1 MPTSAII
8 VTAAIL
14 VSVLASDLGR
24 RAITT
29 HRLLRPLLISGGVGA
44 LYLTGFASSG
54 TGLAIEL
61 AGAGTGVALGL
72 LAGGLMRVERDPRDG
87 SMFSRA
93 GGGYALLWIVAAAA
107 RLAFIYGSENWF
119 AGSLD
124 SWMVAHQVSADALT
138 NSLVLLALAMAI
150 ARTLSLLVRSR
161 VHTQSRH
168 AGVELA
174 DAGV

>member
-14 VSVLASDLGR
+14 LSVLASDLGR
-24 RAITT
+24 RAITN
-29 HRLLRPLLISGGVGA
+29 HRLLRPLLIAGGVGA
-44 LYLTGFASSG
+44 VYLTGFASSG

-93 GGGYALLWIVAAAA
+93 GAGYAMLWIAAAAA

-119 AGSLD
+119 SGSLG
-124 SWMVAHQVSADALT
+124 SWMIAHHVSTDALT

-161 VHTQSRH
+161 LADQGRFT
-168 AGVELA
+168 GVEIA